1 MGQLLGSPARP
12 FQQSVRTASSVS
24 RGGRGVSGKMFFVT
38 GAKSAG
44 GASSGGGATRSI
56 YQKFRDVDLLD
67 KKTVTALKAGED
79 RAILLGLAMVIASIM
94 MYFVLGITI
103 LRSYASSVWTEESV
117 CIVVNS
123 TITADVNCSYSCGS
137 DCWRGSKYPCLQVYV
152 SVNTTGRLSRLSH
165 NEESWDSNFE
175 CFYVPKCQKDTAAMH
190 HMIVNISERLKPH
203 QQVPC
208 YYDPSDQQ
216 ESALLTRLYGHSA
229 VFYSLFWPS
238 CMLTGGTAIIFMVK
252 LTQYLSIMCEQVVKI
267 KR

>member
-1 MGQLLGSPARP
+1 
-12 FQQSVRTASSVS
+12 
-24 RGGRGVSGKMFFVT
+24 MFFVT
-38 GAKSAG
+38 GAKSAR
-44 GASSGGGATRSI
+44 GASSGGGAKRSI
-56 YQKFRDVDLLD
+56 YQKFRNVDLMD
-67 KKTVTALKAGED
+67 KKKTVTALKAGED
-79 RAILLGLAMVIASIM
+79 RAILLGLAMVIASVM

-103 LRSYASSVWTEESV
+103 LRSHADSVWTEESV
-117 CIVVNS
+117 CIVLNS

-208 YYDPSDQQ
+208 YYDPSGQQ
-216 ESALLTRLYGHSA
+216 ESSLLTRLYGHSA
-229 VFYSLFWPS
+229 VFHSLFWPS
-238 CMLTGGTAIIFMVK
+238 CMLMGGTAIIFMVK

-267 KR
+267 EM

>member
-1 MGQLLGSPARP
+1 
-12 FQQSVRTASSVS
+12 
-24 RGGRGVSGKMFFVT
+24 MFFVT

-103 LRSYASSVWTEESV
+103 LRSYADSVWTEESV

-123 TITADVNCSYSCGS
+123 TIMADVNCSYSCGS

-175 CFYVPKCQKDTAAMH
+175 CFYVPKCHKDTAAMH

-216 ESALLTRLYGHSA
+216 ESALLTRLYDHST

>member
-1 MGQLLGSPARP
+1 
-12 FQQSVRTASSVS
+12 
-24 RGGRGVSGKMFFVT
+24 MFFVT

-44 GASSGGGATRSI
+44 GASSGGGAT
-56 YQKFRDVDLLD
+56 
-67 KKTVTALKAGED
+67 
-79 RAILLGLAMVIASIM
+79 
-94 MYFVLGITI
+94 
-103 LRSYASSVWTEESV
+103 SVWTEESV

-208 YYDPSDQQ
+208 YYDPSDRQ